1 MEKGTGGGICLVVSL
16 TSRHTI
22 VSILYSKVINVPRKV
37 FYLNSHL
44 PPATELL
51 DFPFLPSFFHSP
63 LRKVIFSLTFTWT
76 YQVSFENE
84 SVNFTMR
91 CVRQHERRL
100 RVVNEHRKMGL
111 SVSKPLWLKW
121 RLYRMSKRVYN

>member
-1 MEKGTGGGICLVVSL
+1 M
-16 TSRHTI
+16 
-22 VSILYSKVINVPRKV
+22 VSILYSKVINVPTKV

-63 LRKVIFSLTFTWT
+63 LRKVIFFFDFHNAHIKCRLRMHL
-76 YQVSFENE
+76 
-84 SVNFTMR
+84 VNFTMR

-100 RVVNEHRKMGL
+100 RALSEQREMGL

>member
-1 MEKGTGGGICLVVSL
+1 MCLVVSL
-16 TSRHTI
+16 TSRHTM
-22 VSILYSKVINVPRKV
+22 VSILYSKVINVPTKV

-63 LRKVIFSLTFTWT
+63 LRTFTCT

-84 SVNFTMR
+84 SCEFYYEVCSAT
-91 CVRQHERRL
+91 
-100 RVVNEHRKMGL
+100 
-111 SVSKPLWLKW
+111 
-121 RLYRMSKRVYN
+121 